1 MRLPFRYQF
10 LLAPAIII
18 SLLTGLVTFTLTEL
32 PRVNRENE
40 IPRQW
45 ELATDRALVMLASA
59 NNLNKLAQRMSSSPE
74 NRDELLFDYIEQAR
88 VYLDNAQHPELLA
101 RAPEDIRRIIQ
112 DSIVRLQNPEQVNP
126 QVALRLLSTL
136 PSTLRQL
143 SVVFQ
148 AQRRTALMD
157 YHRNLRVI
165 VSQLIGA
172 SLTVLIACIAL
183 GIGLALWGLQVSRR
197 RLANL
202 TQRAQQVCAGEASTK
217 PTPRWVPDE
226 LDQLDQCLSD
236 MTQRLINTVSIEK
249 LLQGAEEERRRIAM
263 DMHDGVLADLTM
275 LLRMLDQAQQT
286 PAKTPPIAELHAR
299 IAELADSMRCV
310 IDDLH
315 PQSLEILGLEA
326 ALRSFLKR
334 HCERDSA
341 PAYHFEFF
349 PQTES
354 LLTPSQKIQLF
365 RILGEAMHN
374 VLRHAQCSRF
384 EVSVRVV
391 AEQLLCTVEDNGIGM
406 PATPPPSNGHGC
418 INIVERARALGA
430 QAAWH
435 AARFSSGTRFELKL
449 SLSCSA

>member
-1 MRLPFRYQF
+1 MRLPFHYQF

-18 SLLTGLVTFTLTEL
+18 SLLTGLVAFTLIEL

-59 NNLNKLAQRMSSSPE
+59 NNLMQLAQRMSSTPE
-74 NRDELLFDYIEQAR
+74 KHDELLFDYIEQAR

-101 RAPEDIRRIIQ
+101 RAPEEMRHKIQ
-112 DSIVRLQNPEQVNP
+112 DSIARLHNPEQVDP
-126 QVALRLLSTL
+126 QVAHQILSTL
-136 PSTLRQL
+136 VPTLRQL

-148 AQRRTALMD
+148 AQRRAALMD

-165 VSQLIGA
+165 ISNLINA

-183 GIGLALWGLQVSRR
+183 GVGLALWGLHVSRR
-197 RLANL
+197 RLASL
-202 TQRAQQVCAGEASTK
+202 TQRAQQVCAGEVNTGPSLQRA
-217 PTPRWVPDE
+217 PDE

-236 MTQRLINTVSIEK
+236 MTQRLIRTVSVEK
-249 LLQGAEEERRRIAM
+249 LLQGAEVERRRIAM

-275 LLRMLDQAQQT
+275 LLRTLDQAQQT
-286 PAKTPPIAELHAR
+286 PAKTPPIAELHAS
-299 IAELADSMRCV
+299 IAELADSMRRV

-334 HCERDSA
+334 HCARDGA
-341 PAYHFEFF
+341 PVDHFEFD
-349 PQTES
+349 PQIEN

-384 EVSVRVV
+384 EVSLRVV

-406 PATPPPSNGHGC
+406 PTTSPPGAGHGC
-418 INIVERARALGA
+418 INIVERAHALGA
-430 QAAWH
+430 QATWH

-449 SLSCSA
+449 PLSCHA